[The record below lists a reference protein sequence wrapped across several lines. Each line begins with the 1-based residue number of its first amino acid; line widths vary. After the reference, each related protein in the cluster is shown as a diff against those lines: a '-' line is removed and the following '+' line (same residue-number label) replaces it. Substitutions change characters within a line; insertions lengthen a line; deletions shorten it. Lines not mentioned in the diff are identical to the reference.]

1 MSTKETISTVGAGI
15 VGLAV
20 VIVVLNSVFGLA
32 FDFVGGDSGADQVF
46 EPAPDAL
53 TFVTDGT
60 SVSDAFDVTP
70 GTGTAVGLFADG
82 YVDIPPPDAAT
93 RADGWAIVVTAEPQ
107 TIDSDNSYTV
117 YAEDN
122 ATIYVAY
129 EAGNYSAWYE
139 SNGSHGYVTA
149 PASGGQESIGVQYN
163 SSVGELELYLDGAKV
178 DSSVLSASAE
188 PRQPAYEWDG
198 TLDEFRRYE
207 RSIGAAGHAAYA
219 ADPVQVIDPANGT
232 HRAMFNSDHSDEVY
246 FANGSASLI
255 GDTEIVDGVQ
265 PPELDRGSDFEL
277 ATDPIRIRATSG
289 GYLDRAPVVFVFAD
303 GGTVFGALLQ
313 QLAAVGG
320 SALGLLVVGVLVA
333 AAVAVTE
340 EFGGM

>member
-1 MSTKETISTVGAGI
+1 MRDAVATVGTAL

-20 VIVVLNSVFGLA
+20 IVVVLNSVFGLA

-70 GTGTAVGLFADG
+70 GTGTAVGLSADG

-219 ADPVQVIDPANGT
+219 ADPVQVIDPANAT
-232 HRAMFNSDHSDEVY
+232 HRAMFNSDDADEVY

-313 QLAAVGG
+313 QLAGVGG